1 MKFNK
6 GEKSTLGNVAQEIE
20 ERCREIQRFVRQIQ
34 DCGAIWAWSP

>member
-20 ERCREIQRFVRQIQ
+20 ERCSDIKRFVRRIQ
-34 DCGAIWAWSP
+34 D

>member
-20 ERCREIQRFVRQIQ
+20 ERCREIQRFVRQIP
-34 DCGAIWAWSP
+34 D

>member
-6 GEKSTLGNVAQEIE
+6 GEKSTLGNVAQEIV

-34 DCGAIWAWSP
+34 D